1 MVRIGSIKRFLLLRF
16 FHFFLKTDD
25 NPDGKDI
32 SFFDEIIQSIKNDRF
47 AYISKFLNDFYN
59 IDESPN
65 KLASDEVVRFSW
77 NVAANASPIAT
88 ISCVSAWQT
97 DFRKDLRKI
106 SITSLI
112 IQGDDDRILPFP
124 VTGKKMHDHWKEVN

>member
-1 MVRIGSIKRFLLLRF
+1 M
-16 FHFFLKTDD
+16 KTDD